1 MFKKLE
7 IVIRK
12 PRLDGEFWAKVLPP
26 SDFTRLLSGTSTYL
40 DIQAWNL
47 RLSLIPSC
55 IRIG

>member
-1 MFKKLE
+1 MFKNLK

-12 PRLDGEFWAKVLPP
+12 PRLLGEFWAKVLPP
-26 SDFTRLLSGTSTYL
+26 SDFTGLVSGTSAYL
-40 DIQAWNL
+40 DTQAWNL